1 MALSPSV
8 KESLLAAIP
17 KLRTYAMSLCRSK
30 DAAEDL
36 VQTTLVR
43 ACAGISQFDP
53 GSNME
58 AWLFTILRN
67 HFYGQYRHRQMA
79 TRAMKHIGMSGA
91 TNPQQLASMEFRQV
105 GAAIARLPEKLREA
119 LLLVGA
125 GGYTYQEAANL
136 CNCPVGT
143 VKSRVNRARDELACM
158 LSIQDP
164 EYFGPDT
171 TFSAVLGA
179 QNRLSGQQV

>member
-1 MALSPSV
+1 MSLAPTV

-17 KLRTYAMSLCRSK
+17 KLRAYATSLCRSK
-30 DAAEDL
+30 DGAEDL

-43 ACAGISQFDP
+43 ACAGISLFEP

-67 HFYGQYRHRQMA
+67 HFYGQYRHRQIA
-79 TRAMKHIGMSGA
+79 TRAMKHIAMSEA
-91 TNPQQLASMEFRQV
+91 TCPQQLASMECRQV
-105 GAAIARLPEKLREA
+105 GAAIARLPEKMREA

-125 GGYTYQEAANL
+125 GGYTYQEAAKL

-143 VKSRVNRARDELACM
+143 IKSRVNHARDQLARM
-158 LSIQDP
+158 LSIHDP

-171 TFSAVLGA
+171 TFSAVLAA
-179 QNRLSGQQV
+179 QHRPSGQQV